1 MTTKVNNYSFV
12 DYASDLDS
20 VPPTSHIICNRNLSG
35 YVIRHTRPQTI
46 ISPESRPLGS
56 PIVFE
61 EFGDCF
67 FHLGV
72 SK

>member
-1 MTTKVNNYSFV
+1 MTQSLNTITLYNYT
-12 DYASDLDS
+12 SDLDS
-20 VPPTSHIICNRNLSG
+20 VPYASHIVCNRNLSG
-35 YVIRHTRPQTI
+35 YAIRHTRPQTI

-72 SK
+72 LI